1 MQMKHEVSQV
11 RLMMVEMEWICW
23 TQISKLIKCGY
34 TGTQMAFIAEKMG
47 ISQETMCSDPDG

>member
-1 MQMKHEVSQV
+1 MQMKHKVSQV

-34 TGTQMAFIAEKMG
+34 TGTQMAFIAEKNG
-47 ISQETMCSDPDG
+47 DISRNYVLRS